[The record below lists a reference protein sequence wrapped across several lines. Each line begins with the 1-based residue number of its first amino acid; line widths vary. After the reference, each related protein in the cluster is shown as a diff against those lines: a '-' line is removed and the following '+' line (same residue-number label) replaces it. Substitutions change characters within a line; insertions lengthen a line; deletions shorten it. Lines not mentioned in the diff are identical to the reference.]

1 MSTSIDLSF
10 VKQFER
16 EVHEAY
22 QRQGSLLRATVR
34 SKNNVKGASTT
45 FQKVG
50 KGVASTKARHG
61 KITPMNVDHTPIEC
75 TLQDF
80 FAGDYIDKLDEAKV
94 NHDERMVIANA
105 GAWGLG
111 RKTDE
116 LLITAADASTTF
128 VGDFTGAITRV
139 LLVGA
144 VEALDD
150 NDVPDDGNRW
160 GLLTPRQWSHALTV
174 SEFAS
179 ADFVGDD
186 LPFMQRNRTRSW
198 LGVNWMRHT
207 GLPGKSTTT
216 GTCFAYHKN
225 ALGHASGMDVTS
237 DITWQGDRAAHF
249 VNNMMSQ
256 GACLIDAEGVVE
268 IRVND
273 TLAIPGS

>member
-1 MSTSIDLSF
+1 LSTSIDLSF

-34 SKNNVKGASTT
+34 SKTNVKGASTT
-45 FQKVG
+45 FQKIG

-61 KITPMNVDHTPIEC
+61 KVTPMNVDHTPIEC
-75 TLQDF
+75 SLQDF
-80 FAGDYIDKLDEAKV
+80 YAGDYVDKLDEAKV

-116 LLITAADASTTF
+116 LILAQADQTSSF
-128 VGDFTGAITRV
+128 VGSYASGLNRT
-139 LLVGA
+139 LLLQA

-150 NDVPDDGNRW
+150 NDVPDDGMRW
-160 GLLTPRQWSHALTV
+160 GLLTPRQWSIALTIP
-174 SEFAS
+174 EFAS

-186 LPFMQRNRTRSW
+186 LPYMQRNRTRAW

-207 GLPGKSTTT
+207 GLPGK
-216 GTCFAYHKN
+216 GTANAVCFTYHKN
-225 ALGHASGMDVTS
+225 ALGHGSGADVTS
-237 DITWQGDRAAHF
+237 DITWHGDRAAHF

-256 GACLIDAEGVVE
+256 GACLIDPEGVIE
-268 IRVND
+268 IRVDD
-273 TLAIPGS
+273 TATIPA

>member
-1 MSTSIDLSF
+1 MSTSIDQSF

-45 FQKVG
+45 FQKIG

-61 KITPMNVDHTPIEC
+61 KVTPMNVDHTPIEC

-80 FAGDYIDKLDEAKV
+80 YAGDYVDKLDEAKV

-116 LLITAADASTTF
+116 QIISQAAQTTTTVGTHATGLTRTLL
-128 VGDFTGAITRV
+128 
-139 LLVGA
+139 LQA
-144 VEALDD
+144 VESLDD
-150 NDVPDDGNRW
+150 NDVPDDGDRW
-160 GLLTPRQWSHALTV
+160 GLLTPRQWSFALTIP
-174 SEFAS
+174 EFAS
-179 ADFVGDD
+179 ADFVGDN
-186 LPFMQRNRTRSW
+186 LPFVQRNRTRSW

-207 GLPGKSTTT
+207 GLPDKGTTT
-216 GTCFAYHKN
+216 AKCFAYHKN
-225 ALGHASGMDVTS
+225 ALGHASGADVTS
-237 DITWQGDRAAHF
+237 DITWHGDRAAHF

-256 GACLIDAEGVVE
+256 GACLIDVEGVV
-268 IRVND
+268 
-273 TLAIPGS
+273 AIHVDDEATIP

>member
-1 MSTSIDLSF
+1 MSTSIDQSF

-22 QRQGSLLRATVR
+22 QRQGSLLRSTVR

-45 FQKVG
+45 FQKIG

-61 KITPMNVDHTPIEC
+61 KVTPMNVDHTPIEC

-80 FAGDYIDKLDEAKV
+80 YAGDYVDKLDEAKV

-116 LLITAADASTTF
+116 LIITAMDSTTTT
-128 VGDFTGAITRV
+128 VHDFSSGVTRKV
-139 LLVGA
+139 LLEA

-150 NDVPDDGNRW
+150 NDVPDDGDRW
-160 GLLTPRQWSHALTV
+160 GLLTPRQWSIALTIP
-174 SEFAS
+174 EFAS

-186 LPFMQRNRTRSW
+186 LPFIQRNRTRSW

-207 GLPGKSTTT
+207 GLPGK
-216 GTCFAYHKN
+216 GAAQAKCFTYHNN
-225 ALGHASGMDVTS
+225 ALGHASGADVTS
-237 DITWQGDRAAHF
+237 DITWHGDRAAHF

-256 GACLIDAEGVVE
+256 GACLIDVEGVVE
-268 IRVND
+268 IHVKD
-273 TLAIPGS
+273 DALIPA